1 MASAREHLQSSLQC
15 DDFPVANEDGGGRW
29 PMTWSL
35 MRRFLIIVTAAMYLP
50 GQSLAQS
57 AEEFYRGKRLTIYA
71 GSSTGGGTDLYGRA
85 IARFIGD
92 HIPGQPA
99 VTVVNMPGANGL
111 VLANQ
116 LYRSLPKD
124 GTAIGTFDRAAAL
137 HAIWSNPAAQF
148 VATRLNWIGSANI
161 DTSLCVTWHTS
172 DIDTLDKF
180 LTREVVLGS
189 TAIYHANLLNS
200 LFGAK
205 LKQVRG
211 YPGGNDVLL
220 ALERGEVQGRCNW
233 SWSSIISTRSEWI
246 RDKKIN
252 VLLQFADEKHPD
264 LPDVPLITDLAKTE
278 QQRQMLDLVLS
289 TQTMAR
295 PFAAPPDVPA
305 ERVRALRKAFM
316 DTTSDPEFIAAA
328 KAQQLEVS
336 PVSGERIQA
345 MLARMSKTP
354 KNVVRA
360 LRDVVLG
367 ADASAAME
375 K

>member
-1 MASAREHLQSSLQC
+1 MKRL
-15 DDFPVANEDGGGRW
+15 
-29 PMTWSL
+29 L
-35 MRRFLIIVTAAMYLP
+35 MRRFLIIVTSAMYLP
-50 GQSLAQS
+50 GQSLAQPL
-57 AEEFYRGKRLTIYA
+57 EEFYRGKRLTVYV
-71 GSSTGGGTDLYGRA
+71 GSSSGGGTDLYGRA
-85 IARFIGD
+85 IARFIGN
-92 HIPGQPA
+92 HIPGQPS

-137 HAIWSNPAAQF
+137 HAIWSNPAAKF
-148 VATRLNWIGSANI
+148 VATKLNWIGSANI

-172 DIDTLDKF
+172 GIDTLDKF
-180 LTREVVLGS
+180 LTRKVVLGS

-233 SWSSIISTRSEWI
+233 SWSSIVSTRSEWI

-252 VLLQFADEKHPD
+252 VLLQFAEEKHPD
-264 LPDVPLITDLAKTE
+264 LPDVPLVTDLAKTE
-278 QQRQMLDLVLS
+278 QQRQMLDLILS
-289 TQTMAR
+289 IQTMAR

-305 ERVRALRKAFM
+305 ERVDALRKAFM
-316 DTTSDPEFIAAA
+316 DATRDPEFIAAA

-336 PVSGERIQA
+336 PVGGERIQA
-345 MLARMSKTP
+345 MLARLSKTP
-354 KNVVRA
+354 KDVIRA
-360 LRDVVLG
+360 LRDAVLG
-367 ADASAAME
+367 AEASAAME
-375 K
+375 NK

>member
-1 MASAREHLQSSLQC
+1 
-15 DDFPVANEDGGGRW
+15 
-29 PMTWSL
+29 MTWLL
-35 MRRFLIIVTAAMYLP
+35 MRRFLIIITAVMTFS
-50 GQSLAQS
+50 GQSLAQPV
-57 AEEFYRGKRLTIYA
+57 EEFYRGKRLTIYA

-92 HIPGQPA
+92 HIPGQPS

-137 HAIWSNPAAQF
+137 HAIWSNPAAKF
-148 VATRLNWIGSANI
+148 VATKLNWIGSANI
-161 DTSLCVTWHTS
+161 DTSLCVTRHTS
-172 DIDTLDKF
+172 GIDTLDKF
-180 LTREVVLGS
+180 LTRDVVLGS
-189 TAIYHANLLNS
+189 TAVYHANLLNS

-233 SWSSIISTRSEWI
+233 SWSSIVSTRSEWI

-252 VLLQFADEKHPD
+252 VLLQFAEEKHPD
-264 LPDVPLITDLAKTE
+264 LPDVPLVTDLAKTE
-278 QQRQMLDLVLS
+278 QQRQMLDLILS
-289 TQTMAR
+289 LQTMAR

-305 ERVRALRKAFM
+305 ERVDALRQAFI
-316 DTTSDPEFIAAA
+316 DATRDPEFIAAA

-336 PVSGERIQA
+336 PVAGERIQA

-354 KNVVRA
+354 KDVVRA